1 MRSGRGSPFAIIL
14 ESCGTDAIGARSVAC
29 GRTHEVPPAVSTVAA
44 LTRAVERFAHA
55 LHIPLNL
62 RRDAWLAHEPRASL
76 PANQIPCYDWTRRF
90 RLTGPRIHET
100 LFPHYTRARGPPRP
114 RRAKHL
120 L

>member
-14 ESCGTDAIGARSVAC
+14 ESCGTDAIGIRSIAC

-44 LTRAVERFAHA
+44 LTRAVERFVRS
-55 LHIPLNL
+55 LHVPLRL
-62 RRDAWLAHEPRASL
+62 RHSAWLAKQAWRSL
-76 PANQIPCYDWTRRF
+76 PANHIPRHDRTRRS

-100 LFPHYTRARGPPRP
+100 LFPHYTRARGPPHP

>member
-44 LTRAVERFAHA
+44 LTRAVERFARS
-55 LHIPLNL
+55 LHIPLNV
-62 RRDAWLAHEPRASL
+62 RRDACLAKETWTSV
-76 PANQIPCYDWTRRF
+76 PANHTPCHDRTRRS
-90 RLTGPRIHET
+90 RLTGPWMHES
-100 LFPHYTRARGPPRP
+100 LFPHSTRPRGPPP
-114 RRAKHL
+114 AHRAKHL